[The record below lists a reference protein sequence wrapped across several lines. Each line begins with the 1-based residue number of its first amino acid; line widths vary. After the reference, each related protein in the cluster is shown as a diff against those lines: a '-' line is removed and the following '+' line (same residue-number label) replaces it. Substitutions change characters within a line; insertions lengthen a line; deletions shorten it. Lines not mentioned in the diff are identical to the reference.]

1 MLFRSPLFQK
11 ILKDL
16 AERFSTTTVL
26 ASRLAARR
34 MEKPSLERR
43 AAKRNP
49 LQQLRIKVEY
59 VTDTEGR
66 QTLSGSQSYQ
76 GILLDL
82 AKTGMGLALYTT
94 GFSESTHQLGAK
106 FVFQFTL
113 PGKPMVRVPG
123 HIAWARAMGG
133 KKARMGVEFSETNPY
148 LRKLVEE
155 FLQTVADQ

>member
-1 MLFRSPLFQK
+1 
-11 ILKDL
+11 
-16 AERFSTTTVL
+16 
-26 ASRLAARR
+26 
-34 MEKPSLERR
+34 
-43 AAKRNP
+43 
-49 LQQLRIKVEY
+49 
-59 VTDTEGR
+59 
-66 QTLSGSQSYQ
+66 
-76 GILLDL
+76 
-82 AKTGMGLALYTT
+82 LYTT

-106 FVFQFTL
+106 FLFQFTL